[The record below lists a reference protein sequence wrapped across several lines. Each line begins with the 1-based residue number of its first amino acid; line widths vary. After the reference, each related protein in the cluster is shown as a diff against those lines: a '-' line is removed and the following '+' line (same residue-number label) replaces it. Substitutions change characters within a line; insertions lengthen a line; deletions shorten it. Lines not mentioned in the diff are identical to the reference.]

1 MKQLL
6 IISGILLLILCG
18 CSEKE
23 EVVLKKVEKIP
34 AENISQET
42 LPLVVL
48 EPEKKVKTAQTE
60 IIQSETPRVSPII
73 SIGVVKTAQTEKTS
87 GGEEKITETSHPA
100 ETLSPGIQISE
111 NISEQT
117 KVVEKTEI
125 IKKKTTPEITA
136 AKSSILAVPGECLI
150 YRIKWNFLNAGK
162 LILVCKKEQINK
174 QDVYHIVGLTIP
186 EGIWTKFGYGY
197 NRFDSYIDSKTNLPF
212 YYYGYSASSSTSQI
226 TKSIIDQ
233 KKKTLTYKVK
243 KYKAGKQY
251 GSKSGTVKFSSVL
264 FDGLSAIYAMR
275 GIAGEQLP
283 PTEMLVG
290 ITKIT
295 TLFLCFLEKNISN
308 FPVGMRNY
316 WLFQSESKEDE
327 ALFKKGKLFI
337 SISADN
343 EKLPL
348 LLKGKAP
355 LGTGIVELISK
366 KSFDN
371 DFSTD
376 SKHLTEILISTP

>member
-6 IISGILLLILCG
+6 IIVGVLLLILCG

-23 EVVLKKVEKIP
+23 EVVLKKVEQIP

-48 EPEKKVKTAQTE
+48 ESEKKVKPVQTE
-60 IIQSETPRVSPII
+60 
-73 SIGVVKTAQTEKTS
+73 TAQTEKTS
-87 GGEEKITETSHPA
+87 KDEEKITETSQSA
-100 ETLSPGIQISE
+100 ESISPDIRINE

-125 IKKKTTPEITA
+125 IKGKTTPEIKAT
-136 AKSSILAVPGECLI
+136 KSSIFTVPGECLI
-150 YRIKWNFLNAGK
+150 YRIKWNFSNVGK
-162 LILVCKKEQINK
+162 LILVCKKEQIKK

-233 KKKTLTYKVK
+233 KKQILTYEVA
-243 KYKAGKQY
+243 KYKVGKQY
-251 GSKSGTVKFSSVL
+251 GSKSGTIKFSSVL
-264 FDGLSAIYAMR
+264 FDGLSALYAMR

-283 PTEMLVG
+283 PTEIHVG

-295 TLFLCFLEKNISN
+295 TLFLCFLEKNSSN
-308 FPVGMRNY
+308 FSMGMRNY
-316 WLFQSESKEDE
+316 WLFQSEATEDE
-327 ALFKKGKLFI
+327 ALFRKGKLFI
-337 SISADN
+337 SISADS

-348 LLKGKAP
+348 LLKGKVP
-355 LGTGIVELISK
+355 LGTGTIELVSK
-366 KSFDN
+366 KSLNN
-371 DFSTD
+371 DFSTN